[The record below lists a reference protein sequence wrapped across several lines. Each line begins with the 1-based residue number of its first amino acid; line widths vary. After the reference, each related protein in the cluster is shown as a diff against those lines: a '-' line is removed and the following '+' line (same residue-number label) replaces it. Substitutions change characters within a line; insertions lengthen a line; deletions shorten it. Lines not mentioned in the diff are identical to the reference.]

1 MQLKEIREELEKS
14 NADIN
19 HTKGALKHLEIDLE
33 NRFGSKNVTEAK
45 RKLKKM
51 ISDRDKEQEIL
62 ETKLNKFKEKYPD
75 VITD

>member
-1 MQLKEIREELEKS
+1 MQLKEIREKLEKS

-19 HTKGALKHLEIDLE
+19 HTKGALKHLEIDLN
-33 NRFGSKNVTEAK
+33 NRFGSKNVSEAK